1 MSQKQRITYDSEL
14 DSLVAVA
21 KQLSLFEDR
30 HRISSE
36 DFFHRYSGGQ
46 MEDTAEFVEWS
57 NAYQH
62 FLSLRSRLEKQVS
75 HAA

>member
-1 MSQKQRITYDSEL
+1 MAQKQRMTYDSQL
-14 DSLVAVA
+14 DALVAVA
-21 KQLSLFEDR
+21 KQLSLYEDR
-30 HRISSE
+30 HSISSE
-36 DFFHRYSGGQ
+36 DFYHRFSSGQ

-62 FLSLRSRLEKQVS
+62 FLSLRSILEKQVC

>member
-1 MSQKQRITYDSEL
+1 MSQKQRIIYDSAL
-14 DSLVAVA
+14 DALVAVV

-36 DFFHRYSGGQ
+36 DFFHRFSSGQ

-62 FLSLRSRLEKQVS
+62 FLSLRSILEKQVC

>member
-14 DSLVAVA
+14 DALVSVA
-21 KQLSLFEDR
+21 KQLSLYEDR

-36 DFFHRYSGGQ
+36 DFFHRFSIGQ
-46 MEDTAEFVEWS
+46 MEDTVEFVEWS

-62 FLSLRSRLEKQVS
+62 FLSLRSAIEKQVC

>member
-1 MSQKQRITYDSEL
+1 MAQKQRITYDSEL
-14 DSLVAVA
+14 DALVAVA
-21 KQLSLFEDR
+21 KQLSIFEDR

-36 DFFHRYSGGQ
+36 DFFHRFSSGQ
-46 MEDTAEFVEWS
+46 MEDSEEFVEWS

-62 FLSLRSRLEKQVS
+62 FLSLRRRLEKQVC

>member
-1 MSQKQRITYDSEL
+1 MSQKQRITYDSAL
-14 DSLVAVA
+14 DALVAVV
-21 KQLSLFEDR
+21 KQLSIYEDR

-36 DFFHRYSGGQ
+36 DFFHRYSSGQ
-46 MEDTAEFVEWS
+46 MGDTSEFVEWS

-62 FLSLRSRLEKQVS
+62 FLSLRNILEKQIC

>member
-1 MSQKQRITYDSEL
+1 MAQKQRVTYDSEL
-14 DSLVAVA
+14 DALVAVA

-36 DFFHRYSGGQ
+36 DFFHRFSSGQ
-46 MEDTAEFVEWS
+46 MEDTAEFIEWS
-57 NAYQH
+57 NAYRH
-62 FLSLRSRLEKQVS
+62 FLSLRSVLEKHIC